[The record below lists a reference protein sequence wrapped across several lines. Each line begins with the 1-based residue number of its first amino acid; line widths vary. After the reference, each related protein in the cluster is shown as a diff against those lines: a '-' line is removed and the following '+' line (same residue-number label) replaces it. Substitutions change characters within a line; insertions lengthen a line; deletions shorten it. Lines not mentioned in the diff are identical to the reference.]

1 MRQFSFTDVNRQP
14 GEVLE
19 AAMDQPVFLT
29 RRGKEK
35 LVILR
40 AELYRCLKEREP
52 AVEPQRFPMYVPPET
67 AREMLRI
74 LGIPPPESEG

>member
-1 MRQFSFTDVNRQP
+1 MRRFTFTDLNRQS

-19 AAMDQPVFLT
+19 AAMDQPVVLT

-40 AELYRCLKEREP
+40 AELYRSLTEREP
-52 AVEPQRFPMYVPPET
+52 AGESPGSSMSISDPVGQ
-67 AREMLRI
+67 EMLRI
-74 LGIPPPESEG
+74 LGRGSELKG

>member
-14 GEVLE
+14 GEVLD
-19 AAMDQPVFLT
+19 AAMDQPVLLT

-35 LVILR
+35 LVIVR
-40 AELYRCLKEREP
+40 AELFRSLIERTP
-52 AVEPQRFPMYVPPET
+52 SPDQVEKSMTVSDAT

-74 LGIPPPESEG
+74 MGRD